1 MAAKHNLQQITDQN
15 FETAV
20 GKAEHPVLVDF
31 WATWCAPCKMLKP
44 VLEELA
50 TEYDGRVQLAEL
62 DVDANPNTASRFG
75 VLSIPT
81 LILFRSGKPAQRIVG
96 YQPKANLRQKIDAVL

>member
-1 MAAKHNLQQITDQN
+1 MSSKNVVQVTDQN
-15 FETAV
+15 FESTVSASQQ
-20 GKAEHPVLVDF
+20 PVLVDF

-44 VLEELA
+44 MVEELA
-50 TEYDGRVQLAEL
+50 TEYAGRVTIAEL
-62 DVDANPNTASRFG
+62 DVDANPTTASKFG

-81 LILFRSGKPAQRIVG
+81 LILFRGGKPAQRIVG

>member
-1 MAAKHNLQQITDQN
+1 MASKNLVQVTDQN
-15 FETAV
+15 FETTVAA
-20 GKAEHPVLVDF
+20 AERPVLVDF

-44 VLEELA
+44 VIEELA
-50 TEYDGRVQLAEL
+50 VEYADQVVIGEL
-62 DVDANPNTASRFG
+62 DVDANPNIASKFS

-81 LILFRSGKPAQRIVG
+81 LILFRGGKPAQRIVG

>member
-1 MAAKHNLQQITDQN
+1 MASTHPVQLTDQN
-15 FETAV
+15 FQGTV
-20 GKAEHPVLVDF
+20 LDSSQPVLVDF
-31 WATWCAPCKMLKP
+31 WAAWCSPCKMLKP

-50 TEYDGRVQLAEL
+50 IDYQGKVVVGEL
-62 DVDANPNTASRFG
+62 DVDANPTTASRFG

-81 LILFRSGKPAQRIVG
+81 LILFRAGKPAQRIVG